1 MAQIKLS
8 SEMGAVEQIREGCRD
23 MRRVNY
29 IEDFFEDLRY
39 SLRQMRRNPGFTAVA
54 VITLA
59 LGIGATAAVFTVVDR
74 DLFRDP
80 PYPQS
85 ERLVSWG
92 VVAPIEDR
100 EFMLGKP
107 YVELHQHT
115 TPFESYTSW
124 TPGVV
129 GCDLTE
135 QNPVRLNCARV
146 ESNFLATF
154 RVTPMLGRDFSRE
167 DDRPGAPR
175 VALITYG
182 LWQRRFGANPDAV
195 GKTISLDGQPTNIVG
210 VLPPDFEMPTLAR
223 VDVLIPQVLDE
234 AAELRSATGRVLRTF
249 ARLKPGMTIPRATA
263 ELQGLYQ
270 EFIASAPAQFR
281 KEIHLSVRSL
291 RDFQV
296 SDVRR
301 ALWLL
306 FASGLAVLLIA
317 CANVAG
323 LMLARAAGRQQERAI
338 RAALGA
344 GRGRLIRQTLV
355 ESLPLGLMGGAAGCL
370 LAAGLVR
377 VFVAIAPTGIPRL
390 DEARLDPRVLV
401 FTLAI
406 SFCSAVFFGLV
417 PALQI
422 PRAEA
427 LAGRHVLGLDRHRFR
442 QVLVVA
448 QVAASMVLLAGASLL
463 LRSLWKLER
472 APLGIQGQGVLAVN
486 IDFGQ
491 AFYPQPALRLAF
503 FDEVEARLKRL
514 PGVETLALSDS
525 IPPGGWEH
533 SRIYAGIEVSGR
545 PKYTEGTGG
554 MVAWRSVTPGYFSV
568 LNIRILRGRGFQEE
582 DRNPGARVIVLSRT
596 LTQRLFPG
604 QDPVGQQLRLGAD
617 EPWLTVVGVADD
629 VKNGGLEHPAD
640 PEYYVVR
647 RRTPDDAPPFSTV
660 LIRSSI
666 NPDVLAQW
674 VRSEIAALNAT
685 LPLKIETMRQ
695 RLDSFS
701 ARPRFDAALLGMF
714 AALGCLLAAVGLYGV
729 IAFMVA
735 ERTQEIGVRMALGAS
750 RGEIL
755 RLFSSKGLRLIALGS
770 VVGVVC
776 ALAASRLITS
786 LLYGVTPNDPPTLV
800 VAVLLLAIVTL
811 AATYIPARRATKVDP
826 MVALRYE

>member
-1 MAQIKLS
+1 
-8 SEMGAVEQIREGCRD
+8 MGAVEQIREGRRD
-23 MRRVNY
+23 MRRINY
-29 IEDFFEDLRY
+29 IEDFIQDLSY
-39 SLRQMRRNPGFTAVA
+39 GLRMLAKNAGFAAVA
-54 VITLA
+54 VLTLA

-154 RVTPMLGRDFSRE
+154 RVSPLLGRDFSRE
-167 DDRPGAPR
+167 DDRAGAPR
-175 VALITYG
+175 AALITYG

-223 VDVLIPQVLDE
+223 ADVLIPQVLDE
-234 AAELRSATGRVLRTF
+234 AAQLRSATGRVLRTF
-249 ARLKPGMTIPRATA
+249 ARLKPGMTIARATA

-355 ESLPLGLMGGAAGCL
+355 ESLPLGLMGGATGCL

-390 DEARLDPRVLV
+390 DEASLDPRVLV
-401 FTLAI
+401 FTLAL
-406 SFCSAVFFGLV
+406 SLCSAVFFGLV

-442 QVLVVA
+442 QALVVA

-491 AFYPQPALRLAF
+491 AFYPQPAQRLAF

-533 SRIYAGIEVSGR
+533 ARIYAGIEVSGR

-554 MVAWRSVTPGYFSV
+554 MVAWRSVSPGYFSV
-568 LNIRILRGRGFQEE
+568 LNIPILRGRGFQEE
-582 DRNPGARVIVLSRT
+582 DRNPDAHVIILSQTLAR
-596 LTQRLFPG
+596 RLFPG
-604 QDPVGQQLRLGAD
+604 QDPVGQQLRLGPD
-617 EPWLTVVGVADD
+617 EPWLTVIGVADD
-629 VKNGGLEHPAD
+629 VKNGGLEYPAD

-666 NPDVLAQW
+666 NPDVLAHW
-674 VRSEIAALNAT
+674 VRSEIAGLNAT

-755 RLFSSKGLRLIALGS
+755 RLFTGKGLRLIALGS

-776 ALAASRLITS
+776 ALAASRLISS
-786 LLYGVTPNDPPTLV
+786 LLYGVTPNDPPTFV